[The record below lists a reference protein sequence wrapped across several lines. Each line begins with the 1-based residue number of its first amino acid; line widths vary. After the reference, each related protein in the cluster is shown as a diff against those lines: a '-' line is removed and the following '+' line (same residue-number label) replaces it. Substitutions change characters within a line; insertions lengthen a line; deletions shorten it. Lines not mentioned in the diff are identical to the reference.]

1 MLQLNIDLLIGFSE
15 ERANSELE
23 ALYSEIRSFQDMVK
37 IKNAENATEIIQEL
51 SVSLQVLATELGQF
65 FFLLFT
71 KKKVSCK

>member
-51 SVSLQVLATELGQF
+51 SVSLQVLVTELGQF
-65 FFLLFT
+65 FFSF
-71 KKKVSCK
+71 VY

>member
-51 SVSLQVLATELGQF
+51 SVSLQVLVTELGQF
-65 FFLLFT
+65 FFPF
-71 KKKVSCK
+71 VY